1 MGSEEEPAGLE
12 IGEKFFAL
20 MIILVGFILFYYTYT
35 SYSTLS
41 SVVPSLPII
50 VPGLFLCAGALFFV
64 VGVLLI
70 IAKEEEE

>member
-1 MGSEEEPAGLE
+1 MSSEEEPAGLE

-20 MIILVGFILFYYTYT
+20 LIILVGLILFYYTYT

-41 SVVPSLPII
+41 SVVPSLPVI

-64 VGVLLI
+64 VGILLI
-70 IAKEEEE
+70 IAKEKEE